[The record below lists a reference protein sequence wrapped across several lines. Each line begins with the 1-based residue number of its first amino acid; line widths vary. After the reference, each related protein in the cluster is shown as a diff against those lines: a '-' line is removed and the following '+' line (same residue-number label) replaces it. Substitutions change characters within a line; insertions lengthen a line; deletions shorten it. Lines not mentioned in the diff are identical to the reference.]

1 MSTIRDTVNEWFRV
15 PKPSP
20 ADLLK
25 SLFNRDETLIGM
37 TVGPALLLM
46 LFASFLPIL
55 WALNLSLNEAGAL
68 SSTWTWVGIQNY
80 LEVLNAPDY
89 WNAFLRSM
97 TFGFGS
103 VALQLVVG
111 VGTALML
118 SREFRGVVLA
128 RALIFLPY
136 LIPTIVVGMVFRLML
151 NGNYGIINVFLIDIG
166 LINTPIGWLTEPDLA
181 LMTLI
186 VSNSWK
192 FSIFITIMTLARLQ
206 SIPDEFYEAAT
217 MSGAGPL
224 RKFRDVTFPQIKGVI
239 LLTLLLR
246 GIWMFNKFDIIYIM
260 TTGGPGDTTTTLPIH
275 VYEVAF
281 LEFKL
286 GQAGAIAGTLFAFL
300 GAGALVYFAGFNPA
314 EEVGR

>member
-1 MSTIRDTVNEWFRV
+1 MSTIQDTVNEWVRV
-15 PKPSP
+15 PKRSS

-25 SLFNRDETLIGM
+25 ALFEKDETLIGM

-55 WALNLSLNEAGAL
+55 WALNLSLYEAGAL
-68 SSTWTWVGIQNY
+68 SPTWTWVGIQNY
-80 LEVLNAPDY
+80 VEVLNAPDY
-89 WNAFLRSM
+89 WNAFWRSM

-151 NGNYGIINVFLIDIG
+151 NGNYGIINVFLIDVG

-181 LMTLI
+181 MLTLI

-192 FSIFITIMTLARLQ
+192 FAIFITIMVLARLQ

-275 VYEVAF
+275 IYEIAF

-300 GAGALVYFAGFNPA
+300 GVGALVYFAGFKPA